1 MIKRTGETESSYSD
15 DKSNL
20 LGRMSYRQV
29 PVHCPKGGGG
39 AEKKTALA
47 VQATRESSRDAIFQL
62 FHLHIF

>member
-29 PVHCPKGGGG
+29 PVHCPEQGGFR
-39 AEKKTALA
+39 EK
-47 VQATRESSRDAIFQL
+47 QL
-62 FHLHIF
+62 QLSKPLVNPIMFE